1 MSDTKICWLIYINME
16 GSREGNN
23 LAQWEVEALKDS
35 HFKYKSDYNVTASYN
50 NIQTLSSKR
59 VMRMLNNQVEVVV
72 FI

>member
-1 MSDTKICWLIYINME
+1 ME
-16 GSREGNN
+16 GSCEGND

-50 NIQTLSSKR
+50 NIQTLSSKQ